1 MQVKSGERRVAKEPE
16 QRVNSVDNSRVMSD
30 AGDMTPTE
38 QTLPDRWQAAAAR
51 HRFGDVVDAAVA
63 GRPQFIRRRD
73 GQEVVVV
80 SRDHFEKTKANMQN
94 FLLTSGYADDA
105 DDLFDRAVRDAR
117 GLAGGT
123 LEPRHDG
130 MEHFDDEHSGHRQR

>member
-1 MQVKSGERRVAKEPE
+1 M
-16 QRVNSVDNSRVMSD
+16 N
-30 AGDMTPTE
+30 PTE

-80 SRDHFEKTKANMQN
+80 SRDHFEKTKANLQT
-94 FLLTSGYADDA
+94 FLLTAGYADDA
-105 DDLFDRAVRDAR
+105 DGVFDRAVRDAR
-117 GLAGGT
+117 ALVGGT
-123 LEPRHDG
+123 LKPRHDD
-130 MEHFDDEHSGHRQR
+130 MEPVGDEHPGHRQR

>member
-1 MQVKSGERRVAKEPE
+1 M
-16 QRVNSVDNSRVMSD
+16 N
-30 AGDMTPTE
+30 PTD
-38 QTLPDRWQAAAAR
+38 QTVPDRWQAAAAR

-94 FLLTSGYADDA
+94 FLLTAGYADDA

-117 GLAGGT
+117 ALVGGT
-123 LEPRHDG
+123 FKPRHQDV
-130 MEHFDDEHSGHRQR
+130 EHFDDEHSGHRQR